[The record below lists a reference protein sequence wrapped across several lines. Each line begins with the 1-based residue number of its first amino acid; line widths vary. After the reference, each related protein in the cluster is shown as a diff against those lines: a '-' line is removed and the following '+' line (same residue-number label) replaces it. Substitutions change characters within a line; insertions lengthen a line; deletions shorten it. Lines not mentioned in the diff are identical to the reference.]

1 MPVRNKYQAYK
12 MPLHDYIKQIY
23 EKVDDS
29 AYIIRFLDYIIS
41 KRFKFCTFT
50 VNGYKAKSLISGILE
65 DDKTKQRYYSL
76 DEFYS
81 KATNNVCQKKDISI
95 LKKIIVVSGYSVWRV
110 ICDTKEKDILGFFD
124 QKYRSFLMYRD
135 VRNRVKYY
143 TNIDTNNDIVLI
155 WNNSKFDLGHTSI
168 ICHDDPKK
176 TFELLE
182 AYENGDIEGLYYCL
196 KDTQYLITNY

>member
-1 MPVRNKYQAYK
+1 MPITKYQAYK

-23 EKVDDS
+23 EKVDDP
-29 AYIIRFLDYIIS
+29 AYIIRFFDYIIS
-41 KRFKFCTFT
+41 KRFKFCTFSI
-50 VNGYKAKSLISGILE
+50 NGYKAKSMISGILE
-65 DDKTKQRYYSL
+65 DDKTKQRYHSL
-76 DEFYS
+76 EEFYS
-81 KATNNVCQKKDISI
+81 KATNSSCQKKDITI
-95 LKKIIVVSGYSVWRV
+95 LKKINVVPGYSVWRIV
-110 ICDTKEKDILGFFD
+110 CDAKEKDILGFFD

-155 WNNSKFDLGHTSI
+155 WNHSKFDLGHTRI

-176 TFELLE
+176 SFELLE
-182 AYENGDIEGLYYCL
+182 TYENGTINGLYYYA